1 MKLLLVCVCVWVLRV
16 AGFNFKELEVTA
28 DSYVINTVTTYQIYF
43 DRTTDNNFAATN
55 YASEAI
61 TASDTIT
68 ITFPNEYTLTTVTCI
83 AQVDGGATN
92 SQTCSIIGQTVTL
105 TGVFSADTFVSNVT
119 VWISNVLN
127 PVPAVTTDSFTGTL
141 GSDNAIVAAPPFSA
155 FVILEP
161 ATFQS
166 CYVTFN
172 PTNVNSTGDMVLTIT
187 PTN

>member
-43 DRTTDNNFAATN
+43 DRTIDNNFAATN

-61 TASDTIT
+61 TTSDTIT

-92 SQTCSIIGQTVTL
+92 S
-105 TGVFSADTFVSNVT
+105 
-119 VWISNVLN
+119 
-127 PVPAVTTDSFTGTL
+127 
-141 GSDNAIVAAPPFSA
+141 
-155 FVILEP
+155 
-161 ATFQS
+161 
-166 CYVTFN
+166 
-172 PTNVNSTGDMVLTIT
+172 
-187 PTN
+187 